1 MTKPKT
7 IIKFFEDNKDNSII
21 FTLALAMV
29 KEGKVPL
36 EVIMS
41 EVIIYQ
47 FNNISNYKHILKEA
61 A

>member
-1 MTKPKT
+1 MNNPKS
-7 IIKFFEDNKDNSII
+7 IIKFFEDNKDSSII

-47 FNNISNYKHILKEA
+47 FNQVTNYQLVLKEA